1 VVAVTVD
8 STSTP
13 DLTAYHEA
21 LTMTTPALVSELGS
35 ILGLKLVAYLGNVK
49 ETRAV
54 RQWADGSRAVSGA
67 EDIERMRLAFRAARL
82 IMSRDSKEVAQAWF
96 QGLNPL
102 LEDVSP
108 ARLLREGH
116 LNIEGPR
123 VLAAARQFA
132 AVG

>member
-1 VVAVTVD
+1 MTVD
-8 STSTP
+8 SASTP
-13 DLTAYHEA
+13 DLTTYREA
-21 LTMTTPALVSELGS
+21 ITMTTPALVSELAAL
-35 ILGLKLVAYLGNVK
+35 LGLQLVAYLGNVK
-49 ETRAV
+49 EVRAV
-54 RQWADGSRAVSGA
+54 RQWADGSRGVSSTQ
-67 EDIERMRLAFRAARL
+67 DVERMRLAFRAARL

-108 ARLLREGH
+108 ARLLREGD
-116 LNIEGPR
+116 LAVEGPR

>member
-1 VVAVTVD
+1 MTVD

-13 DLTAYHEA
+13 DLTTYHEA
-21 LTMTTPALVSELGS
+21 ITMTTPVLVSELS
-35 ILGLKLVAYLGNVK
+35 TLLGLKLVAYLGNVK
-49 ETRAV
+49 EVRAV
-54 RQWADGSRAVSGA
+54 RQWAEGTRDVSGVQ
-67 EDIERMRLAFRAARL
+67 DVERMRIAFRAARL
-82 IMSRDSKEVAQAWF
+82 ITSRDSKEVAQAWF

-108 ARLLREGH
+108 ARLLREGD
-116 LNIEGPR
+116 LAIEGPR

>member
-1 VVAVTVD
+1 MTVD

-21 LTMTTPALVSELGS
+21 ITLGTPALVCELANL
-35 ILGLKLVAYLGNVK
+35 LGLKLVAYLGNVK

-54 RQWADGSRAVSGA
+54 RQWADGSRAVSSA
-67 EDIERMRLAFRAARL
+67 EDVERLRLAFRAARL

-102 LEDVSP
+102 LGDISP
-108 ARLLREGH
+108 ARLLREGD
-116 LNIEGPR
+116 LDTTGAQ

>member
-1 VVAVTVD
+1 MTVD

-21 LTMTTPALVSELGS
+21 ITLGTPALVAELANL
-35 ILGLKLVAYLGNVK
+35 LGLKLVAYLGNVK

-54 RQWADGSRAVSGA
+54 RQWADGSRAVSSD
-67 EDIERMRLAFRAARL
+67 EDVERLRLAFRAARL

-102 LEDVSP
+102 LGDISP
-108 ARLLREGH
+108 ARLLREGD
-116 LNIEGPR
+116 LTITGPQ